1 MMMGDLRKVALA
13 SALGTFFFATSQD
26 THASRSGHD
35 HSSGAEA
42 PVCSDKPVED
52 SVQRMNA
59 IQSLR
64 ETQVE
69 VELMK
74 RHQSAAAAK

>member
-1 MMMGDLRKVALA
+1 MVMGDIKKVAIA
-13 SALGTFFFATSQD
+13 SALGAFFFATSQD
-26 THASRSGHD
+26 THSFRHSHN

-42 PVCSDKPVED
+42 PVCSDKPAEE

-64 ETQVE
+64 ETQIE
-69 VELMK
+69 VEMMK
-74 RHQSAAAAK
+74 RHQAASVAK